1 MQVLEIS
8 EPREPLGLGY
18 RLTSGFFWK
27 LPENEASTIL
37 FKLIEDIVSAI
48 SQKEQL
54 YYSSENKEF
63 FIALNSIR
71 FLSNGVG
78 FVKLT

>member
-1 MQVLEIS
+1 MQVVEIS

-18 RLTSGFFWK
+18 GLTSGLFRK

-48 SQKEQL
+48 SQKEKL
-54 YYSSENKEF
+54 SYTAKNKEL
-63 FIALNSIR
+63 FIALSSIR